1 MNTEKTLL
9 SIISD
14 LTTDKILQDKV
25 IALYQ
30 DHKKETSNLRHYAWF
45 LEPNKETP
53 VYSYTYTQFYDLF
66 LTAYSDAI
74 KSTRK
79 DVSDDTNILH
89 LDEGVYITHDYG
101 DGYECFFTYGKI
113 AVEKEGD
120 ATLNLRLPSFGWDLP
135 DDKVE
140 VEYLSKK
147 NLIQKE
153 LDDIHNVDGGVAYR
167 TISEW
172 EDIFFNA
179 PYYPTVVQEVDLLE
193 GGGLTEDQEYRLS
206 QIDDGFKRIKSLDQ
220 LSKEM
225 PYLLTKCYE
234 LLIKIRG

>member
-1 MNTEKTLL
+1 
-9 SIISD
+9 
-14 LTTDKILQDKV
+14 
-25 IALYQ
+25 
-30 DHKKETSNLRHYAWF
+30 
-45 LEPNKETP
+45 
-53 VYSYTYTQFYDLF
+53 
-66 LTAYSDAI
+66 
-74 KSTRK
+74 
-79 DVSDDTNILH
+79 
-89 LDEGVYITHDYG
+89 
-101 DGYECFFTYGKI
+101 
-113 AVEKEGD
+113 
-120 ATLNLRLPSFGWDLP
+120 LPSFGWDLP

-179 PYYPTVVQEVDLLE
+179 PYYPTVVVEEDLLE
-193 GGGLTEDQEYRLS
+193 GGGLTEGQEYLLS
-206 QIDDGFKRIKSLDQ
+206 QINDGFKRIKSLDQ